1 MLDTQNDLDKGTREK
16 VVEILAARLNDA
28 IDLMLQTKHAH
39 WNVKG
44 PDFFQLH
51 ELFDKINEDVE
62 DYVDDIAERAVE
74 LGAFVDGDA
83 RTVAKESALGAY
95 PRGLRDGMAH
105 CKALSAALA
114 RFGKLA
120 RAAIEQTAKLG
131 DAATSD
137 LFTEIVRGN
146 DKWLW
151 MVEAHLQAER

>member
-1 MLDTQNDLDKGTREK
+1 MNDTQNDIDKAAREK
-16 VVEILAARLNDA
+16 IVEILGARLSDA
-28 IDLMLQTKHAH
+28 VDLMLQTKYAH

-44 PDFFQLH
+44 PEFFQLH

-62 DYVDDIAERAVE
+62 DYVDDLAERAVE
-74 LGAFVDGDA
+74 LGGEADGGA
-83 RTVAKESALGAY
+83 RTVAKESNLDPY
-95 PRGLRDGMAH
+95 PRGLKDGLGH

-114 RFGKLA
+114 RFSKLC
-120 RAAIEQTAKLG
+120 RAAIDQTAKLG

-151 MVEAHLQAER
+151 MVEAHLHAER